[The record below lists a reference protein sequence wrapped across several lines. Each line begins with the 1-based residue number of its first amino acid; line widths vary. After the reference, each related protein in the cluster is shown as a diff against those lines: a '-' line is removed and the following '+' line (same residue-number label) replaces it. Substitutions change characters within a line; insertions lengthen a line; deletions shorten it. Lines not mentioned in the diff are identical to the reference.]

1 MYSYLYI
8 TLPALSCPGPL
19 GRVRA
24 SGRVGGS
31 GQEQAKQPF
40 AVRPNCGL
48 ATRPGVGSLALL
60 AAFDGHGIS
69 PCCASRA
76 RHPGTGTWRRGP
88 SQRPSLGAI
97 GARRYEYSPDTSPA
111 AGLLH
116 GTVPRTARFTWT
128 IPRASPGHSAL
139 ELSAVACVGAVIALR
154 DNALAL
160 PLPPIEWLWY
170 FVFPRSCHTNS
181 RYLRR
186 APVASSAA
194 PGLSAVLL

>member
-1 MYSYLYI
+1 MYEYLY
-8 TLPALSCPGPL
+8 LASAVVHVPAPL
-19 GRVRA
+19 GA
-24 SGRVGGS
+24 YEPAVG
-31 GQEQAKQPF
+31 
-40 AVRPNCGL
+40 
-48 ATRPGVGSLALL
+48 
-60 AAFDGHGIS
+60 
-69 PCCASRA
+69 A

-116 GTVPRTARFTWT
+116 GTVPRTARFTSLGSM

-139 ELSAVACVGAVIALR
+139 ELPAVACVGAVIALR

-160 PLPPIEWLWY
+160 PLPPVEQLWY
-170 FVFPRSCHTNS
+170 FVFARSFHTSS
-181 RYLRR
+181 RYLLR

>member
-1 MYSYLYI
+1 MDMEYHRDY
-8 TLPALSCPGPL
+8 
-19 GRVRA
+19 
-24 SGRVGGS
+24 
-31 GQEQAKQPF
+31 
-40 AVRPNCGL
+40 
-48 ATRPGVGSLALL
+48 
-60 AAFDGHGIS
+60 
-69 PCCASRA
+69 ASRA

-88 SQRPSLGAI
+88 SQRPLLGAI

-116 GTVPRTARFTWT
+116 GTVPRTARFTSIHLWM

-139 ELSAVACVGAVIALR
+139 ELPAVACVGAVIALR

-160 PLPPIEWLWY
+160 PLPPNERLWY

-181 RYLRR
+181 RYLIR

-194 PGLSAVLL
+194 PGLSAVLLEHPQLGSPSPLFPNLSLSGLFVPLSPSRRPQVSFCWLGAISCHPSPVEA